1 MKKVFAVLTV
11 AAMLVAVAAC
21 GNKKA
26 QEAEAEEAPVEE
38 VCEECCQDACCDSCA
53 CEAPADTVVAE

>member
-1 MKKVFAVLTV
+1 
-11 AAMLVAVAAC
+11 MLVAVAAC

-38 VCEECCQDACCDSCA
+38 VCEACDSCA